1 MVGLKLAEEVAG
13 RWCQVSVQNQGKEE
27 DECFLVL
34 LLAAC
39 LGGLCGDG
47 CSRHTAPLIGLHRL
61 RPANSEHQ

>member
-13 RWCQVSVQNQGKEE
+13 RWCQMSGRNEGKDE
-27 DECFLVL
+27 DECFPVL

-39 LGGLCGDG
+39 LGRLHGDG
-47 CSRHTAPLIGLHRL
+47 CGRHTAPLIGLHRL